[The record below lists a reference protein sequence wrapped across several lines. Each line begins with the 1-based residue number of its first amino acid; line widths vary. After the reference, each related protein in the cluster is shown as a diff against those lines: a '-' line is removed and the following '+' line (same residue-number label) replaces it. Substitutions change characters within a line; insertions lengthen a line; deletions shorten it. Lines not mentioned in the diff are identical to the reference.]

1 MPRSSRAKLV
11 SLTKTKPDRKA
22 LKGSLLSTVREACEA
37 YSSAYALSFAN
48 QRASELKQL
57 RATWADSRF
66 VIGKNRLMQLALGET
81 PDTAHRPGM
90 DALAGDLH
98 GQVGLLFTNRPRAEV
113 EAFFA
118 GFCVADFARAGFVP
132 SVTLQVPPGRL
143 SDLPHTMLDQL
154 RKLGMPCNLDRGVI
168 VLPQAYTLCRAG
180 AALTPEQ
187 GRLLKHF
194 GHALAEF
201 RVTLLSCV
209 EGGEYTPLASLEAL
223 LAQRSGGGGSG
234 GRVGKGGKGAKKP
247 RRVKAG
253 AAAGG
258 GGGEEEEEE
267 EEEGGE
273 EEDEDEEEEM

>member
-22 LKGSLLSTVREACEA
+22 HKGGMLATVREACETF
-37 YSSAYALSFAN
+37 SSAYALSFAN
-48 QRASELKQL
+48 QRASALKEL
-57 RATWADSRF
+57 RATWSDSRF

-90 DALAGDLH
+90 DSLAGDLH

-118 GFCVADFARAGFVP
+118 GFCSTDFARAGFVP
-132 SVTLQVPPGRL
+132 AATLQVPPGRL
-143 SDLPHTMLDQL
+143 PDLPHTMLDQL

-180 AALTPEQ
+180 TAITPEQ

-201 RVTLLSCV
+201 RITLLSCV
-209 EGGEYTPLASLEAL
+209 QDGAYAPLASLDTF
-223 LAQRSGGGGSG
+223 LAHRKAVSGGAGGGAKGGS
-234 GRVGKGGKGAKKP
+234 KGAKK
-247 RRVKAG
+247 RRAVKAG
-253 AAAGG
+253 VKAE
-258 GGGEEEEEE
+258 EEEEEE
-267 EEEGGE
+267 EEEG
-273 EEDEDEEEEM
+273 EEEEEEEEGME

>member
-57 RATWADSRF
+57 RAQWADSRF

-118 GFCVADFARAGFVP
+118 AFCVADFARAGFVP
-132 SVTLQVPPGRL
+132 SVKLQVPPGRL
-143 SDLPHTMLDQL
+143 PDLPHTMLDQL

-209 EGGEYTPLASLEAL
+209 EGGAYAPLASLEAL
-223 LAQRSGGGGSG
+223 LAQRSGGGGG
-234 GRVGKGGKGAKKP
+234 GAVGKGGKGAKRP
-247 RRVKAG
+247 RRVKA
-253 AAAGG
+253 AGG
-258 GGGEEEEEE
+258 GGDAGAEGEGEEEEEE
-267 EEEGGE
+267 EEEEGE
-273 EEDEDEEEEM
+273 EDEEEM